1 MKPPRLGFLLTV
13 ALVMLTIT
21 SFILGAKVAKYKE
34 REDHRTR
41 MDLKSDGW
49 S

>member
-13 ALVMLTIT
+13 ALVLLTFAVGVLT
-21 SFILGAKVAKYKE
+21 AKVAKYKE
-34 REDHRTR
+34 RDEHRQR
-41 MDLKSDGW
+41 MEMKSDGW

>member
-1 MKPPRLGFLLTV
+1 MKPPRLGFLLGV
-13 ALVMLTIT
+13 ALVLLTFAEGVLT
-21 SFILGAKVAKYKE
+21 AKVPKYKE